1 MIRPHMTMRN
11 SIFLKVIEISILK
24 IVIGLIFQSMSI
36 MPFPILPARSVATLG
51 ERIALARR
59 ARALTQRD
67 LAFLAGV
74 GVSSVVA
81 LEKGHRGV
89 ALGTLARVLDAMDLL
104 SEMDH
109 LVAPQRDQAL
119 TQFAI
124 SRLGDR
130 K

>member
-1 MIRPHMTMRN
+1 MTVRN
-11 SIFLKVIEISILK
+11 GIFLKIIEISILK
-24 IVIGLIFQSMSI
+24 IFFGLIFQSMSTVH
-36 MPFPILPARSVATLG
+36 FPILPARSLVALG

-59 ARALTQRD
+59 ARSLTQRD

-81 LEKGHRGV
+81 LEKGHKGV
-89 ALGTLARVLDAMDLL
+89 ALGTLARVLDAMELL
-104 SEMDH
+104 GEMDH
-109 LVAPQRDQAL
+109 LVEPQRDQAL
-119 TQFAI
+119 TEFAI

>member
-1 MIRPHMTMRN
+1 
-11 SIFLKVIEISILK
+11 
-24 IVIGLIFQSMSI
+24 MSAV
-36 MPFPILPARSVATLG
+36 PFPILPARSLVALG
-51 ERIALARR
+51 ERMALARR

-81 LEKGHRGV
+81 LEKGHPGV
-89 ALGTLARVLDAMDLL
+89 AIGTLARVLDALDLL

-109 LVAPQRDQAL
+109 LVEPQRDQAL

-124 SRLGDR
+124 NRLGDR